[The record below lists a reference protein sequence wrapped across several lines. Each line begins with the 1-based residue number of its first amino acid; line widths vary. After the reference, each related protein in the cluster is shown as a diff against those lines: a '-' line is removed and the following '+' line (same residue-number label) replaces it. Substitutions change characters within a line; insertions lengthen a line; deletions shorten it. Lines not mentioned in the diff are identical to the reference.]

1 MASMRLSI
9 GKISAL
15 AGVAMLAVGS
25 MSIIKRSKNL
35 ENAKKFYDWA
45 LTPAAQK
52 IGVDTKNFQTLSN
65 RAAPVPAGPLKMS
78 EIKLINY
85 DFAKYGGAAE
95 RKRLLDK
102 WDKEVYALP
111 KSLLR

>member
-1 MASMRLSI
+1 
-9 GKISAL
+9 
-15 AGVAMLAVGS
+15 
-25 MSIIKRSKNL
+25 
-35 ENAKKFYDWA
+35 
-45 LTPAAQK
+45 
-52 IGVDTKNFQTLSN
+52 
-65 RAAPVPAGPLKMS
+65 MS

-111 KSLLR
+111 K